1 MAKIKGSE
9 IIDLEG
15 LAAAIG
21 DVKAAYEGLNQV
33 IIKDTKEAQEV
44 VDNATADNIK
54 SVNALLNAQKKV
66 DANKKAALQLDKQL
80 IEVQQ
85 KEAVAAQKIA
95 QEKQKTAQQEQ
106 KTTQQRLKDEEA
118 LRQAQLK
125 TINQETRNAEQ
136 QKRIQERQEKAN
148 AKLKKDLADQS
159 NAFKR
164 LTTDTNKAQAEFKRL
179 AAEFG
184 VNSREATK
192 ARKTFEVLDDK
203 LREVN
208 TAARDGRRDVGRYET
223 AFKNVRKTFISVA
236 TTFGAGLGI
245 AQIFRSG
252 IQVITDFNTAQ
263 TDLLAIS
270 GKNAEELA
278 GLTAQAKELGA
289 TTQFTASEITGLQI
303 ELSKLGFSVEEIQ
316 QSTGGIA
323 NFAAAVGVEIPR
335 AAALGGAAVRAFG
348 LEASDIDRVVST
360 LAVATTKSAL
370 DFQKLENSLSTV
382 APVANAFGFSI
393 EDTTALL
400 GQLANAGFD
409 ASSAATATRNILLN
423 LADAN
428 GALAQELGRPITGAE
443 DLAFALQELDARGVD
458 LAQSLELTDKRSVA
472 AFQTFIGGS
481 DSLVQLRDSITGAD
495 DELREL
501 AEKRLDS
508 VEGQYKL
515 LQSAI
520 EGVILGTDDAIGVSE
535 ALKNTLGFLAENINS
550 IVQALGIAIGVFTGY
565 KTIVVA
571 STVAQTAYN
580 AVTKTAAV
588 VTRAWTVAQ
597 TALNVVLSLNPI
609 GLVVLAIGA
618 LTAGIIALVNIFPD
632 LTSNIKKAFSSWENF
647 KDALIDVGF
656 FLLKIIDPLGIV
668 TGLLQEQE
676 QSTKKLTEEE
686 EKRLAVA
693 RRTQVVNEQALG
705 IGKQILSQQKDEIQN
720 AQILLDAL
728 ESENVSREDKQKIL
742 DRLQA
747 QYPEI
752 LGNIELE
759 TLKSEDLIKVK
770 KALTAQILEDAI
782 ARREQEEIAKRTNEI
797 IEIEIQRVI
806 KNNATL
812 GQARLDQLNNE
823 IKLIGLIKNRI
834 TSELGNISEN
844 LDLTGGFD
852 RLTDELTRVNEA
864 LEKAT
869 DPEKIAKLNR
879 ERDDLIKQQER
890 LLGLGNEL
898 NQQNKE
904 ANEIR
909 SSGESSREK
918 EIQDAKDL
926 SKEIEEI
933 NRKQEEDELKSSKK
947 RNEAAEKAAEEERK
961 RVEEQNRITFEA
973 EQEQFEAK
981 KKKEAQ
987 EKKDAEDAKKRREQ
1001 EIKELKEFAQD
1012 QIEIFKDI
1020 TKAVQD
1026 RRQSEIEALNES
1038 IGERQTEVSRL
1049 EELALAGNQA
1059 AAESL
1064 AAEKDAIERE
1074 RNEIDSLEKKKQ
1086 NLQITILAL
1095 STAQSLLDQ
1104 GDSNALTNADSLIRN
1119 FIENI
1124 PQLYTGTPSTLA
1136 DMFGRTGT
1144 RDGHFVRLHDTEH
1157 VIGAEQS
1164 SKLHAAGLNKT
1175 SDIVESA
1182 LAHHN
1187 NDNGKK
1193 MMGLKRPNQ
1202 FNDSRIVSR
1211 LESVEKAI
1219 NNIEIP
1225 EHYYDFLNMTEMIKK
1240 GNTTKL
1246 KKFETGIIRFS

>member
-1 MAKIKGSE
+1 MIELHLQSYEFLATCGAK
-9 IIDLEG
+9 L
-15 LAAAIG
+15 
-21 DVKAAYEGLNQV
+21 
-33 IIKDTKEAQEV
+33 
-44 VDNATADNIK
+44 
-54 SVNALLNAQKKV
+54 
-66 DANKKAALQLDKQL
+66 
-80 IEVQQ
+80 
-85 KEAVAAQKIA
+85 QKIA

-106 KTTQQRLKDEEA
+106 KTTQQRLKDEES
-118 LRQAQLK
+118 LRQAKLK

-164 LTTDTNKAQAEFKRL
+164 LEADTNKAQAEFKRL
-179 AAEFG
+179 AAQFG

-203 LREVN
+203 LRKVN

-323 NFAAAVGVEIPR
+323 DFAAATGVEIPR
-335 AAALGGAAVRAFG
+335 AAALAGSSLRAFG
-348 LEASDIDRVVST
+348 LDASEVDRVVST

-370 DFQKLENSLSTV
+370 DFQKLENGLSTV
-382 APVANAFGFSI
+382 APVAKAFGFSI

-409 ASSAATATRNILLN
+409 ASTAATATRNILLN

-428 GALAQELGRPITGAE
+428 GDLAQELGRPITGAE
-443 DLAFALQELDARGVD
+443 DLAVALQELDARGVD

-472 AFQTFIGGS
+472 AFQTFIGGA

-550 IVQALGIAIGVFTGY
+550 IVQALGIAIGVFSGY

-580 AVTKTAAV
+580 AVTKTAAI

-668 TGLLQEQE
+668 TGLLQDQE

-705 IGKQILSQQKDEIQN
+705 VGKQILSQQKDEIQN

-742 DRLQA
+742 DRLKA
-747 QYPEI
+747 QYPDI
-752 LGNIELE
+752 IGDIELE
-759 TLKSEDLIKVK
+759 TLKTEDLIKVK

-806 KNNATL
+806 QNNATL
-812 GQARLDQLNNE
+812 GQARLEQLNNE
-823 IKLIGLIKNRI
+823 IKLIGLIKKP
-834 TSELGNISEN
+834 
-844 LDLTGGFD
+844 D
-852 RLTDELTRVNEA
+852 
-864 LEKAT
+864 
-869 DPEKIAKLNR
+869 
-879 ERDDLIKQQER
+879 
-890 LLGLGNEL
+890 
-898 NQQNKE
+898 
-904 ANEIR
+904 
-909 SSGESSREK
+909 
-918 EIQDAKDL
+918 
-926 SKEIEEI
+926 
-933 NRKQEEDELKSSKK
+933 
-947 RNEAAEKAAEEERK
+947 
-961 RVEEQNRITFEA
+961 
-973 EQEQFEAK
+973 
-981 KKKEAQ
+981 
-987 EKKDAEDAKKRREQ
+987 
-1001 EIKELKEFAQD
+1001 
-1012 QIEIFKDI
+1012 
-1020 TKAVQD
+1020 
-1026 RRQSEIEALNES
+1026 
-1038 IGERQTEVSRL
+1038 
-1049 EELALAGNQA
+1049 
-1059 AAESL
+1059 
-1064 AAEKDAIERE
+1064 
-1074 RNEIDSLEKKKQ
+1074 
-1086 NLQITILAL
+1086 
-1095 STAQSLLDQ
+1095 
-1104 GDSNALTNADSLIRN
+1104 
-1119 FIENI
+1119 
-1124 PQLYTGTPSTLA
+1124 
-1136 DMFGRTGT
+1136 
-1144 RDGHFVRLHDTEH
+1144 
-1157 VIGAEQS
+1157 
-1164 SKLHAAGLNKT
+1164 
-1175 SDIVESA
+1175 
-1182 LAHHN
+1182 
-1187 NDNGKK
+1187 
-1193 MMGLKRPNQ
+1193 
-1202 FNDSRIVSR
+1202 
-1211 LESVEKAI
+1211 
-1219 NNIEIP
+1219 
-1225 EHYYDFLNMTEMIKK
+1225 
-1240 GNTTKL
+1240 
-1246 KKFETGIIRFS
+1246 